1 MPNEYSGYRKIT
13 KLEFYKFRPQLI
25 EHHKANG
32 IPFLFNLNIWCRF
45 NMEDLNSHMNNLQI
59 MAQHYKNNN
68 INIDSMDAVLWH
80 K

>member
-1 MPNEYSGYRKIT
+1 
-13 KLEFYKFRPQLI
+13 
-25 EHHKANG
+25 
-32 IPFLFNLNIWCRF
+32 
-45 NMEDLNSHMNNLQI
+45 MEDLNSHMNNLQI